1 MRTKP
6 HDWFNGHEGG
16 PSEAAWNPSRAQL
29 DRNNTDGHPLHT
41 GPSPAVSTSSC
52 YWIKMDRDDR
62 VKLTT
67 MRNSPSLKSNCC
79 ASHDLTSPLQLPPT
93 KSPPLTLPKVLRRWM
108 RDEATGVDTLAVVA
122 TTLHVGGPDH
132 VVVFQ

>member
-1 MRTKP
+1 
-6 HDWFNGHEGG
+6 
-16 PSEAAWNPSRAQL
+16 
-29 DRNNTDGHPLHT
+29 
-41 GPSPAVSTSSC
+41 
-52 YWIKMDRDDR
+52 
-62 VKLTT
+62 

-79 ASHDLTSPLQLPPT
+79 ASHDLTSPTPTPP
-93 KSPPLTLPKVLRRWM
+93 TLPKVLRRWM